1 MRSKSGA
8 TRGIRSKNSPSF
20 RPNRSSSDVRAAV
33 VLEVRMS
40 IRRVGLV
47 IVGFALASVSIA
59 AHHSFAMFQM
69 DKDVEYRGVVR
80 EWKWQNPH
88 VHFTLEVTK
97 QPGIDPLS
105 VGLWDVE
112 GGSVNIMT
120 RQGWTRAS
128 YKAGDPIRI
137 VGHPMKDG
145 SKGISLFYAIRPDGT
160 RLYHDIARPKDDV
173 KK

>member
-1 MRSKSGA
+1 MR
-8 TRGIRSKNSPSF
+8 N
-20 RPNRSSSDVRAAV
+20 
-33 VLEVRMS
+33 
-40 IRRVGLV
+40 RRVALA
-47 IVGFALASVSIA
+47 IVGLALASVSVS

-69 DKDVEYRGVVR
+69 DKDIEYRGIVR

-88 VHFTLEVTK
+88 VHFTLDVTK
-97 QPGIDPLS
+97 QTAGDPQS
-105 VGLWDVE
+105 IGLWDVE
-112 GGSVNIMT
+112 GGSVNIMA

-128 YKAGDPIRI
+128 YKAGDPIRL

>member
-1 MRSKSGA
+1 
-8 TRGIRSKNSPSF
+8 
-20 RPNRSSSDVRAAV
+20 
-33 VLEVRMS
+33 MS
-40 IRRVGLV
+40 IRRVVLAILV
-47 IVGFALASVSIA
+47 LVLASVSLS
-59 AHHSFAMFQM
+59 AHHSFAMFEM
-69 DKDVEYRGVVR
+69 DKDVEYRGIVR

-88 VHFTLEVTK
+88 VHFTVDVTK
-97 QPGIDPLS
+97 QPGVDPKNI
-105 VGLWDVE
+105 GLWDVE
-112 GGSVNIMT
+112 GGSVNIMA

-128 YKAGDPIRI
+128 YKAGDAIRL

>member
-1 MRSKSGA
+1 MKIS
-8 TRGIRSKNSPSF
+8 TR
-20 RPNRSSSDVRAAV
+20 
-33 VLEVRMS
+33 L
-40 IRRVGLV
+40 GLA
-47 IVGFALASVSIA
+47 IVGFALASVSVA
-59 AHHSFAMFQM
+59 AHHSFAMFDM
-69 DKDVEYRGVVR
+69 DKDVEYRGVIT

-88 VHFTLEVTK
+88 VHFVVHIK
-97 QPGIDPLS
+97 NDPGVEPQT
-105 VGLWDVE
+105 VGTWDVE

-128 YKAGDPIRI
+128 YKVGDAITL

-145 SKGISLFYAIRPDGT
+145 SKGISLFYAIRPDGS

>member
-1 MRSKSGA
+1 MIIS
-8 TRGIRSKNSPSF
+8 
-20 RPNRSSSDVRAAV
+20 
-33 VLEVRMS
+33 
-40 IRRVGLV
+40 RRVGLA
-47 IVGFALASVSIA
+47 IVGFALASASLA
-59 AHHSFAMFQM
+59 AHHSFAMFDM
-69 DKDVEYRGVVR
+69 DKDVEYRGVVT

-88 VHFTLEVTK
+88 VHFVVDINK
-97 QPGIDPLS
+97 GAGVDPQQ
-105 VGLWDVE
+105 VGRWDVE
-112 GGSVNIMT
+112 GGSINIMA

-128 YKAGDPIRI
+128 YKVGDQIKL

>member
-1 MRSKSGA
+1 MS
-8 TRGIRSKNSPSF
+8 TRR
-20 RPNRSSSDVRAAV
+20 V
-33 VLEVRMS
+33 VLA
-40 IRRVGLV
+40 IVGLV
-47 IVGFALASVSIA
+47 LASVSLS

-69 DKDVEYRGVVR
+69 DKDVEYRGIVR

-88 VHFTLEVTK
+88 VHFTLDVTK
-97 QPGIDPLS
+97 QTGVDPQS
-105 VGLWDVE
+105 IGLWDVE
-112 GGSVNIMT
+112 GGSVNIMA

-128 YKAGDPIRI
+128 YKAGDPIRL

>member
-1 MRSKSGA
+1 
-8 TRGIRSKNSPSF
+8 
-20 RPNRSSSDVRAAV
+20 
-33 VLEVRMS
+33 MS
-40 IRRVGLV
+40 IGRVGLA
-47 IVGFALASVSIA
+47 IAGFALASASLA
-59 AHHSFAMFQM
+59 AHHSFAMFEM

-88 VHFTLEVTK
+88 VHFTLDVTRR
-97 QPGIDPLS
+97 PGVDPLT

-128 YKAGDPIRI
+128 YKAGDPIRL

>member
-1 MRSKSGA
+1 MS
-8 TRGIRSKNSPSF
+8 
-20 RPNRSSSDVRAAV
+20 NRRV
-33 VLEVRMS
+33 VLA
-40 IRRVGLV
+40 
-47 IVGFALASVSIA
+47 IVALALASVSLS

-69 DKDVEYRGVVR
+69 DKDVEYRGIVR

-88 VHFTLEVTK
+88 VHFTLDVTK
-97 QPGIDPLS
+97 QTASDPQS
-105 VGLWDVE
+105 IGLWDVE
-112 GGSVNIMT
+112 GGSVNIMA

-128 YKAGDPIRI
+128 YKAGDPIRL

>member
-1 MRSKSGA
+1 MHIDRRIGLA
-8 TRGIRSKNSPSF
+8 L
-20 RPNRSSSDVRAAV
+20 VAV
-33 VLEVRMS
+33 
-40 IRRVGLV
+40 
-47 IVGFALASVSIA
+47 ALAAAPIA
-59 AHHSFAMFQM
+59 AHHSFAMFAM
-69 DKDVEYRGVVR
+69 DKDVEYSGVVS

-88 VHFTLEVTK
+88 VHFTIDIK
-97 QPGIDPLS
+97 SGPGVDPQM
-105 VGLWDVE
+105 VGRWDVE

-128 YKAGDPIRI
+128 YKVGDPIKL

-160 RLYHDIARPKDDV
+160 RLYHDIARPKDDI

>member
-1 MRSKSGA
+1 MR
-8 TRGIRSKNSPSF
+8 
-20 RPNRSSSDVRAAV
+20 
-33 VLEVRMS
+33 
-40 IRRVGLV
+40 IRRLVGVALT
-47 IVGFALASVSIA
+47 GFALASASVA
-59 AHHSFAMFQM
+59 AHHSFAMFEM
-69 DKDVEYRGVVR
+69 EKDVEYRGVVS

-88 VHFTLEVTK
+88 VHFTIDIK
-97 QPGIDPLS
+97 PGSGIEAAQ
-105 VGLWDVE
+105 VGRWDVE

-128 YKAGDPIRI
+128 YKIGDAIRI

-160 RLYHDIARPKDDV
+160 RLYHDIARPKDDI

>member
-1 MRSKSGA
+1 MRIS
-8 TRGIRSKNSPSF
+8 TRLGC
-20 RPNRSSSDVRAAV
+20 
-33 VLEVRMS
+33 
-40 IRRVGLV
+40 
-47 IVGFALASVSIA
+47 ALAGIALVSAPVA
-59 AHHSFAMFQM
+59 AHHSFAMFAM
-69 DKDVEYRGVVR
+69 DKDVEYRGIVS

-88 VHFTLEVTK
+88 VHFTVDIKNESGV
-97 QPGIDPLS
+97 DPLL
-105 VGLWDVE
+105 VGRWDVE

-128 YKAGDPIRI
+128 YKVGDPIRL

-160 RLYHDIARPKDDV
+160 RLYHDIARPKDDL

>member
-1 MRSKSGA
+1 MRIS
-8 TRGIRSKNSPSF
+8 TRI
-20 RPNRSSSDVRAAV
+20 
-33 VLEVRMS
+33 
-40 IRRVGLV
+40 
-47 IVGFALASVSIA
+47 GFAFAGIALTTASLA
-59 AHHSFAMFQM
+59 AHHSFAMFDM
-69 DKDVEYRGVVR
+69 DKDVEYRGIVS

-88 VHFTLEVTK
+88 VHFTVDIK
-97 QPGIDPLS
+97 NAPGGDPQMA
-105 VGLWDVE
+105 GRWDVE

-128 YKAGDPIRI
+128 YKVGDQIRL

>member
-1 MRSKSGA
+1 MRIGK
-8 TRGIRSKNSPSF
+8 
-20 RPNRSSSDVRAAV
+20 
-33 VLEVRMS
+33 
-40 IRRVGLV
+40 RVGLA
-47 IVGFALASVSIA
+47 IVGFALASASVA
-59 AHHSFAMFQM
+59 AHHSFAMFDM
-69 DKDVEYRGVVR
+69 EKDVEYRGVVS

-88 VHFTLEVTK
+88 VHFIVDIK
-97 QPGIDPLS
+97 QESGVDPQM
-105 VGLWDVE
+105 VGRWDVE

-128 YKAGDPIRI
+128 YKVGNPIRLI
-137 VGHPMKDG
+137 GHPMKDG